1 MAVLEL
7 TLVPIGTEKT
17 SVSPYVANAHKAIK
31 DMENIEVELNAMGTV
46 MEGNLDDLLEAV
58 RRMQEA
64 VFDNGANRVYS
75 VIKIDDRRDKKSK
88 IQDKIESVKE
98 KL

>member
-17 SVSPYVANAHKAIK
+17 SVSPYVADAHKAIK

-46 MEGNLDDLLEAV
+46 MDGELDDLLEAV
-58 RRMQEA
+58 RRMQES
-64 VFDNGANRVYS
+64 VFDNGAKRVYS

-88 IQDKIESVKE
+88 MKDKIKSVE
-98 KL
+98 DKL